1 MNPDHMKSSGNSLGR
16 VSGPGNSKAGA
27 SRKNR
32 LPDLALEATSDGLWM
47 WHIPS
52 GEAHFS
58 PRYYTM
64 LGYEPNELPAGYST
78 WLSLLHPD
86 DLDKTR
92 RIIQRHIEDHSER
105 FEVEFRLR
113 QKSGQYLWILGRGRV
128 FEWSD
133 DGRPL
138 RMVGSH
144 VNIDKRKRAEQELAQ
159 YRAHLEQMIR
169 ERTAELEQTS
179 SLLEAT
185 FNAIPD
191 ILGVQ
196 DGRHRIIRYNAAG
209 YRFLGMSHDEVEG
222 KKCFELIGRT
232 RECDR
237 CATSECYRT
246 KKPASAKRYEK
257 TLDAWLDVRAYPI
270 LDENGELVKVIEHL
284 RDITPEKRSEEEKL
298 KLQKQLQ
305 HAQKIESLGVLAG
318 GIAHDFNNLL
328 MAIQGRISL
337 MAMGMAPS
345 SPLQEHIQSIE
356 ECILGATDLTR
367 QLLGFARGGKYE
379 VKPID
384 LNELLINCASM
395 FGRTKKEI
403 RIHRKLTE
411 RPLTVEAD
419 NRQIEQV
426 LLNLFINSWQAM
438 PDGGELY
445 LQTDAVTLNKSDAK
459 PHQIRPGR
467 YAKVSVTDTG
477 IGMDS
482 SILNRIFDP
491 FFSTKEKGRG
501 TGLGLASAYGII
513 KNHEGAIT
521 VYSEVGHGST
531 FNIYLPL
538 SDAPVRSDAVADAKI
553 DRGSETVLI
562 VDDEEI
568 IIEVGRALLETLG
581 YTVIAARSGQEA
593 IDTVKSRGKE
603 IDLVILDLI
612 MPGIKGEKAFEAI
625 REIHP
630 SLPILLSS
638 GYAINGQATEILKK
652 GCNGFIQKPYTI
664 SELSKKLRTIFN
676 KKASGNPTRP
686 RPEEKPL

>member
-1 MNPDHMKSSGNSLGR
+1 VGSDRRKSRAKGDERSSGPEDRSVR
-16 VSGPGNSKAGA
+16 AP
-27 SRKNR
+27 RKNR

-52 GEAHFS
+52 GETHFS

-64 LGYEPNELPAGYST
+64 LGYEPYELPPGYST
-78 WLSLLHPD
+78 WLGLLHPD
-86 DLDKTR
+86 DLDNTR
-92 RIIQRHIEDHSER
+92 RIIQEHIEDHSER

-113 QKSGQYLWILGRGRV
+113 KKSGEYIWILGRGRV
-128 FEWSD
+128 VEWSD

-144 VNIDKRKRAEQELAQ
+144 VNIDERKRAEQELAQ
-159 YRAHLEQMIR
+159 YRTHLEQMIR

-185 FNAIPD
+185 LDAIPD
-191 ILGVQ
+191 VLGIQ
-196 DGRHRIIRYNAAG
+196 DDRHRIIRYNAAG
-209 YRFLGMSHDEVEG
+209 YRFLNKRHDEVVG

-232 RECDR
+232 RECDG
-237 CATSECYRT
+237 CATSECYQT
-246 KKPASAKRYEK
+246 QKPASVKRYE
-257 TLDAWLDVRAYPI
+257 TALDAWLDVRAYPI
-270 LDENGELVKVIEHL
+270 LDENGRLVKVIEHL
-284 RDITPEKRSEEEKL
+284 RDITAEKRSEEENL

-305 HAQKIESLGVLAG
+305 HAQKMESLGVLAG

-337 MAMGMAPS
+337 MAMGLAAS
-345 SPLQEHIQSIE
+345 SPHREHIQSIE
-356 ECILGATDLTR
+356 ECILSATDLTR

-384 LNELLINCASM
+384 LNELLLNCAAM

-411 RPLTVEAD
+411 QPLTVEAD

-445 LQTDAVTLNKSDAK
+445 LQTEAVTLEEADAR
-459 PHQIRPGR
+459 PHQIQAGR

-477 IGMDS
+477 IGMDN

-501 TGLGLASAYGII
+501 TGLGLASAYGIV

-538 SDAPVRSDAVADAKI
+538 SDAPVRSDAAPDAGI
-553 DRGSETVLI
+553 DRGAETVLI

-581 YTVIAARSGQEA
+581 YTVIVARSGREA

-612 MPGIKGEKAFEAI
+612 MPGIKGEKAFDAI
-625 REIHP
+625 REIRP

-638 GYAINGQATEILKK
+638 GYAINGQATDIMKK
-652 GCNGFIQKPYTI
+652 GCDGFIQKPYTV
-664 SELSKKLRTIFN
+664 SELSRKIRKIF
-676 KKASGNPTRP
+676 
-686 RPEEKPL
+686 EESPS